1 MLRIKLTAYIKC
13 VYYKYICV
21 YEYIYIYTYV
31 PVYVTGGKIHEV
43 NLLYNIIYI
52 FSECGYENV
61 VQLSLR
67 LMRRKAF
74 LCLWKEYQRRCGQR
88 QTFNHV

>member
-1 MLRIKLTAYIKC
+1 M
-13 VYYKYICV
+13 CV

-43 NLLYNIIYI
+43 NLLYNIINI
-52 FSECGYENV
+52 FPECGYENV

-74 LCLWKEYQRRCGQR
+74 LCLWKIQKEMWS
-88 QTFNHV
+88 QTDL

>member
-1 MLRIKLTAYIKC
+1 MYQFMSQ
-13 VYYKYICV
+13 VVKYMKSICFT
-21 YEYIYIYTYV
+21 ILYTF
-31 PVYVTGGKIHEV
+31 
-43 NLLYNIIYI
+43 